1 MKTFNQF
8 IEATLLKDKV
18 KKQKDKI
25 ASHDK
30 PLFKTP
36 PATGAAADVIAGPNY
51 KNAAGVGKG
60 RVKASSPN
68 NIFGV

>member
-30 PLFKTP
+30 PLFKSV
-36 PATGAAADVIAGPNY
+36 PATGPRGDQPASDYLRKAATPGGLVKPFTP
-51 KNAAGVGKG
+51 KN
-60 RVKASSPN
+60 P
-68 NIFGV
+68 FGV

>member
-1 MKTFNQF
+1 MKSFQQF
-8 IEATLLKDKV
+8 R
-18 KKQKDKI
+18 QKANDIKI

-36 PATGAAADVIAGPNY
+36 PASGAAADVIAGPNY

-60 RVKASSPN
+60 RVKSSSPN